1 MTTVHKTASHR
12 STLRIGAGFHR
23 PCPHPWLRL
32 GVSGRAADASS
43 LVLQDANSCAALAL
57 LLRYTCYT
65 YVLLSPLPPALL
77 ALPCLALRL
86 KSAVDAERVPRE
98 SNPVLCQGLSR
109 ILYMGYASYSQ
120 HIWETRQLEL
130 ERSVATANAIGNATA
145 DAMLLPPD
153 AMVVT
158 CEQLAWRG
166 SARLPRAMVMH
177 RFLACVAGSSFAMT
191 LAVDPIELEP
201 DQVRA
206 DPVAAAAEAGEI
218 AQAACAELWR
228 AQFLSEQERAEAVT
242 LCTSTRLLCSAS
254 IVDVSEDGTS
264 TNIPSFSGGHCL
276 FGESARVLEQAVD
289 PL

>member
-1 MTTVHKTASHR
+1 MQ
-12 STLRIGAGFHR
+12 TLA
-23 PCPHPWLRL
+23 PHLRY
-32 GVSGRAADASS
+32 
-43 LVLQDANSCAALAL
+43 SCAIH
-57 LLRYTCYT
+57 
-65 YVLLSPLPPALL
+65 VILLSPLPPALL

-166 SARLPRAMVMH
+166 SALLPRAMVMH

-264 TNIPSFSGGHCL
+264 TIPSFSGGQDCL

>member
-1 MTTVHKTASHR
+1 M
-12 STLRIGAGFHR
+12 
-23 PCPHPWLRL
+23 
-32 GVSGRAADASS
+32 
-43 LVLQDANSCAALAL
+43 
-57 LLRYTCYT
+57 
-65 YVLLSPLPPALL
+65 SPLPPALL

-166 SARLPRAMVMH
+166 SALLPRAMVMH

-264 TNIPSFSGGHCL
+264 TIPSFSGGQDCL